1 MAMNIAT
8 QAKRPKIPV
17 FNILGSQFGPAGRLL
32 GGLIDVFRV
41 GDRVSE
47 EDVRRGVQVME
58 DVGLPLTPSG
68 IRVVDLREWASQQ
81 GVDPDSQ
88 FLVDTVP
95 DYRLKMLS
103 PASPEE
109 LPPTKG
115 DLPGPRSRKA
125 IPDIDI
131 DNTRDSGMAVRRVRQ
146 VGKSGAPRDSGRTAL
161 ALPRSTRQA
170 RTRKMQTADP
180 LFNDYTLGGL
190 MPTGPSEPDV
200 FANEQFFY
208 KSSSNVYSMAY
219 DELRG
224 ILYVTYKAPGSI
236 GRVGDINSCNGES
249 YTYAIRPEERG
260 PMYSYGGPGNPVPKS
275 VWEEAK
281 ATASAGKFVWD
292 KLRVCG
298 SFTGHQYKYSLVSP
312 SMSGSLY
319 IPRKAVIYRDPET
332 NEGRLGFRVRA
343 VPTVGRGKRPYL
355 TSDGDYVT

>member
-1 MAMNIAT
+1 MARGNRLL
-8 QAKRPKIPV
+8 QAAINLAKSRKKPRIPV
-17 FNILGSQFGPAGRLL
+17 FSILGGEFGPAGRLL

-41 GDRVSE
+41 GGKVSE
-47 EDVRRGVQVME
+47 EDVSRSKDVMD

-81 GVDPDSQ
+81 GFDPESQ

-95 DYRLKMLS
+95 DWRVKLLN
-103 PASPEE
+103 PGSPEE

-115 DLPGPRSRKA
+115 GLPGPRSRKS
-125 IPDIDI
+125 IPDIDT
-131 DNTRDSGMAVRRVRQ
+131 DRDREITPIVKRVRQ
-146 VGKSGAPRDSGRTAL
+146 IGRSGTPRRRT
-161 ALPRSTRQA
+161 PTQD
-170 RTRKMQTADP
+170 QDP
-180 LFNDYTLGGL
+180 QFNDYRLGGL
-190 MPTGPSEPDV
+190 MPPGPGEPDV

-224 ILYVTYKAPGSI
+224 ILYVTYKAPGEI
-236 GRVGDINSCNGES
+236 GRVGDINSCTGES

-260 PMYSYGGPGNPVPKS
+260 PMYAYGGPGNPVPTS

-281 ATASAGKFVWD
+281 STASAGKFVWD

-298 SFTGHQYKYSLVSP
+298 TFTGHQYKYSLVSP

-319 IPRKAVIYRDPET
+319 VPRKAIIYRDPDT
-332 NEGRLGFRVRA
+332 NEQKLGFRVRA
-343 VPTVGRGKRPYL
+343 VPTVGKSKRPYM

>member
-1 MAMNIAT
+1 MARGNRLL
-8 QAKRPKIPV
+8 QAAINLAKSKKKPNIPV
-17 FNILGSQFGPAGRLL
+17 FSMLGSEFGPAGRLL

-41 GDRVSE
+41 GGKVSQ
-47 EDVRRGVQVME
+47 EDVSRSKTVME
-58 DVGLPLTPSG
+58 EAGLPLTPSG

-81 GVDPDSQ
+81 GLDPESQ

-95 DYRLKMLS
+95 DYRTKMLS
-103 PASPEE
+103 PSSPEE

-115 DLPGPRSRKA
+115 GLPGPRSRKA
-125 IPDIDI
+125 IPDIDT
-131 DNTRDSGMAVRRVRQ
+131 DRGRETTPLVKRVRQ
-146 VGKSGAPRDSGRTAL
+146 VGRSGTSRRRTSTQDQDS
-161 ALPRSTRQA
+161 Q
-170 RTRKMQTADP
+170 
-180 LFNDYTLGGL
+180 FNDYVLGGL
-190 MPTGPSEPDV
+190 MPPGPSEPDV
-200 FANEQFFY
+200 FANEQIF
-208 KSSSNVYSMAY
+208 KSSSSNVYSMAY

-236 GRVGDINSCNGES
+236 GRVGDINSCTGEE

-260 PMYSYGGPGNPVPKS
+260 PMYAYGGAGNPVPKD

-298 SFTGHQYKYSLVSP
+298 SFTGHQYKYTLVSP

-332 NEGRLGFRVRA
+332 NEGKLGFRVRA